1 MATAADH
8 AMVCVDFSFTR
19 ATKLFERVCGSKRGL
34 YKGWLAGKQQPTTK
48 ASTMT
53 KSAESS
59 QKKDATKK
67 LAKLYAQTLAL
78 RALRW
83 KTAKG
88 MAPIITRMLEDAKAL
103 VALKAEL
110 TAGVAEIC
118 DDGAMEQHECT
129 TRMEPRGTF
138 NDQLDSVG
146 EIEVAGLEDIEESLG
161 EIAAEVME
169 VAEAAE
175 APKLPDEPYVLEDY
189 RCPSVEEE
197 AGGSAG
203 GESRSASVIVIADGN
218 AC

>member
-1 MATAADH
+1 M
-8 AMVCVDFSFTR
+8 
-19 ATKLFERVCGSKRGL
+19 LWFEWIFPRREPQSGLNGFVVCGGL
-34 YKGWLAGKQQPTTK
+34 YKGWLTGQQQPTTK

-110 TAGVAEIC
+110 TAGVR
-118 DDGAMEQHECT
+118 D
-129 TRMEPRGTF
+129 
-138 NDQLDSVG
+138 L
-146 EIEVAGLEDIEESLG
+146 
-161 EIAAEVME
+161 
-169 VAEAAE
+169 
-175 APKLPDEPYVLEDY
+175 
-189 RCPSVEEE
+189 
-197 AGGSAG
+197 
-203 GESRSASVIVIADGN
+203 
-218 AC
+218 